1 MSFSSR
7 AFDKLWH
14 WDVAEV
20 VSPIEDLKTDVKTMN
35 MQNKYIKP
43 THFFLLVSFDI
54 YCNSSALCDA
64 LSDTL
69 RWRQVQDIDK
79 LYINDTA
86 LKDLHV
92 LFQSAE

>member
-14 WDVAEV
+14 WDVA
-20 VSPIEDLKTDVKTMN
+20 SPIEDLKTDVKMMN
-35 MQNKYIKP
+35 MQNKYIKS
-43 THFFLLVSFDI
+43 THFFCLDI
-54 YCNSSALCDA
+54 YCNSSALCDT

>member
-20 VSPIEDLKTDVKTMN
+20 VSPIEDLKKEDVKTMN
-35 MQNKYIKP
+35 MQNKYIKS
-43 THFFLLVSFDI
+43 THFFCLTPSI
-54 YCNSSALCDA
+54 SNSSALCDA

>member
-1 MSFSSR
+1 MGFSSR
-7 AFDKLWH
+7 AFDKLWL

-20 VSPIEDLKTDVKTMN
+20 VSPKEDLKTDAKQIHKINTL
-35 MQNKYIKP
+35 
-43 THFFLLVSFDI
+43 FFLPSI
-54 YCNSSALCDA
+54 STSSVPCDA